1 MNPAPIALF
10 AYNRPVH
17 LQRTIAALQRSA
29 LAKESELWMFCDAS
43 KKPVHEG
50 EVRKV
55 REIAHAVG
63 GFRAV
68 EVVERTSNLGLARS
82 IEDGVGRLC
91 ADYGRAIVVEDDI
104 VVAPGFLDFLNRA
117 LDRYA
122 EVSRVMQISGYM
134 FPGDYAD
141 RGDAVFLPLISC
153 WGWATWK
160 RAWDRYDPTG
170 AGAAALRQ
178 DAAMRRRFNLDGAYD
193 YYGMLERQLA
203 GALDSWGVRWLLSVF
218 LADGVVLY
226 PSASLVENIG
236 ADGTGT
242 HGVGS
247 RGLHST
253 PSGTATVAG
262 AIRFPAAAEVD
273 AVALERVRA
282 LLRAEQPGLI
292 RRVIDRL
299 WQPAI

>member
-10 AYNRPVH
+10 AYNRPEH
-17 LQRTIAALQRSA
+17 LRRTIDALWCSA
-29 LAKESELWMFCDAS
+29 LAGESRLWLFCDAP
-43 KKPVHEG
+43 KKPEHAIA
-50 EVRKV
+50 VRQV
-55 REIAHAVG
+55 RQIARAVE

-91 ADYGRAIVVEDDI
+91 ADYGRAIVIEDDI

-117 LDRYA
+117 LDHYA
-122 EVSRVMQISGYM
+122 EVPRVMQISGYM
-134 FPGDYAD
+134 FPGEYAD

-160 RAWDRYDPTG
+160 HAWDRYDPTA

-178 DAAMRRRFNLDGAYD
+178 DAALRRRFNLDGAYD
-193 YYGMLERQLA
+193 YFGMLERQLA
-203 GALDSWGVRWLLSVF
+203 GGLDSWGVRWLLSVF

-242 HGVGS
+242 HGAGS
-247 RGLHST
+247 PGFHSA
-253 PSGTATVAG
+253 PSGTATIADEV
-262 AIRFPAAAEVD
+262 RFPAAAEVD
-273 AVALERVRA
+273 TVALERVRA

-292 RRVIDRL
+292 RRVIERL